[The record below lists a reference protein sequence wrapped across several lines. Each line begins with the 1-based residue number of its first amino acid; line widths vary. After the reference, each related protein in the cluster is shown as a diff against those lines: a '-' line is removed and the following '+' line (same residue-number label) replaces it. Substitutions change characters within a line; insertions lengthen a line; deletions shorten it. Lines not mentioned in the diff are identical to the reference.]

1 MPRRDPGDPELL
13 GRRRLSVRIFSAD
26 ILSPF
31 YIESNRMSFTPGQ
44 RWHSLT
50 EPELG
55 LGRVDAVEGRQVVI
69 AYPARD
75 VIRRYST
82 DDPPLA
88 RVRLTP
94 GQQIRGAGLD
104 F

>member
-1 MPRRDPGDPELL
+1 
-13 GRRRLSVRIFSAD
+13 
-26 ILSPF
+26 
-31 YIESNRMSFTPGQ
+31 MSFTPGQ

-75 VIRRYST
+75 VVRRYST
-82 DDPPLA
+82 EDPPLA
-88 RVRLTP
+88 RARLAP
-94 GQQIRGAGLD
+94 GQQVRGGENLSPGQIAACEIVSTSGYDLVGVPV
-104 F
+104 